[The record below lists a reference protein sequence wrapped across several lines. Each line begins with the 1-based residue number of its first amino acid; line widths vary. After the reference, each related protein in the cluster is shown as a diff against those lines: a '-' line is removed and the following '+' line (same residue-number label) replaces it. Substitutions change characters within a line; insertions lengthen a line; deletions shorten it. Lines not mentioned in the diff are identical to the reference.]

1 MRNAFASEITS
12 LAKENEKL
20 VLLSADIGNKLFDK
34 FKEAAPDRFFN
45 CGVAEANMIGT
56 AAGLAMS
63 GLIPVCYTIAPFI
76 TYRCLEQIRVDL
88 CYHNLHSVIVGVGA
102 GLSYASLG
110 PTHHSLEDIAMLR
123 VLPNMK
129 VICPGDAFEVRSAL
143 RAALQESGPAYIRL
157 GKKGEPLVHDQEP
170 PFAIGK
176 AIEVRPGKNV
186 CILSTGNV
194 LPLALSCAEELDK
207 AFVSCS
213 VISFHTIKPLDQ
225 ENLTKVFSDFAL
237 VVTLEEHS
245 IHGGF
250 GSSVAEWLARNRALR
265 AQLLSIGTDDRF
277 LHEAGGQSH
286 ARQIYGLTSE
296 VIVSKIVASLSAI
309 EALV

>member
-1 MRNAFASEITS
+1 MRNAFASEISS
-12 LAKENEKL
+12 LARENDKL

-56 AAGLAMS
+56 AAGLSMS

-88 CYHNLHSVIVGVGA
+88 CYHNLRSVIVGVGA

-123 VLPNMK
+123 VLPGIK
-129 VICPGDAFEVRSAL
+129 VICPGDAFEVKAAL
-143 RAALQESGPAYIRL
+143 RAAMQESGPVYIRL
-157 GKKGEPLVHDQEP
+157 GKKGEPLVHKQEP
-170 PFAIGK
+170 QFEIGR
-176 AIEVRPGKNV
+176 AIEIRSGKDV

-194 LPLALSCAEELDK
+194 LPLAMACAEELDK
-207 AFVSCS
+207 AMISCS
-213 VISFHTIKPLDQ
+213 VISFHTVKPLDHDTLR
-225 ENLTKVFSDFAL
+225 NVFREFSL

-245 IHGGF
+245 IHGGV
-250 GSSVAEWLARNRALR
+250 GSSVAEWLAFGHVSRAKFL
-265 AQLLSIGTDDRF
+265 AIGTDDRF
-277 LHEAGGQSH
+277 LHEAGGQNH
-286 ARQIYGLTSE
+286 ARRIFGLSCE
-296 VIVSKIVASLSAI
+296 NIVPKIAAKLSLTRAM
-309 EALV
+309 V

>member
-1 MRNAFASEITS
+1 MRNAFASEITN
-12 LAKENEKL
+12 LARENEQL
-20 VLLSADIGNKLFDK
+20 VLLSADIGNRLFDK
-34 FKEAAPDRFFN
+34 FKEATSDRFFN

-88 CYHNLHSVIVGVGA
+88 CYHNLHAIVVGVGA

-123 VLPNMK
+123 VLPGMK

-143 RAALQESGPAYIRL
+143 RAAVTDSGPVYIRL
-157 GKKGEPLVHDQEP
+157 GKKGEPLVHEREP
-170 PFAIGK
+170 QFEIGK
-176 AIEVRPGKNV
+176 AIEIRGGKHV

-194 LPLALSCAEELDK
+194 LPLALTCAEELDK
-207 AFVSCS
+207 VFLSCS
-213 VISFHTIKPLDQ
+213 VFSFHTIKPLDQ
-225 ENLTKVFSDFAL
+225 ETLAKVFSEFSL

-245 IHGGF
+245 VHGGF
-250 GSSVAEWLARNRALR
+250 GSSVAEWLARGQASRAK
-265 AQLLSIGTDDRF
+265 LLAIGTDDRF

-286 ARQIYGLTSE
+286 ARQIYGLTSQD
-296 VIVSKIVASLSAI
+296 IVPKIVANLSSTKAM
-309 EALV
+309 V